1 MKTTFYKDIEDI
13 FSINRLS
20 VYRQDGCDDTTA
32 LSRYLYNIE
41 ICKTLYP
48 ILHIFEITLRNSI
61 DKSLTDFSGTQ
72 LWYDS
77 LNLNTDSKLK
87 VSTAKNKIQNKN
99 KEVTH
104 DRLISE
110 MTLGFWTAFLTTR
123 YSQSS
128 FQSFIIKTAL
138 KDMPKNLRNT
148 KSIQSIFEKMRL
160 LRNRVSHYERL
171 IHWKDLTQQHK
182 QLLECIKWLSPVSF
196 ELAIKINCFDKIIQ
210 DGITPWINLV
220 KENRN

>member
-1 MKTTFYKDIEDI
+1 MNAAFYKDIEDI

-61 DKSLTDFSGTQ
+61 DKSLTVFSGTQ
-72 LWYDS
+72 IWYDN
-77 LNLNTDSKLK
+77 LDLNTDSKLK
-87 VSTAKNKIQNKN
+87 VSTAKSKIQNKN

-110 MTLGFWTAFLTTR
+110 MTLGFWTAFLTKK

-128 FQSFIIKTAL
+128 FQSFIIKTSL
-138 KDMPKNLRNT
+138 QDMPRNLRNI
-148 KSIQSIFEKMRL
+148 KSIQTIFEKMRV

-171 IHWKDLTQQHK
+171 IHWKDLTQ
-182 QLLECIKWLSPVSF
+182 
-196 ELAIKINCFDKIIQ
+196 
-210 DGITPWINLV
+210 
-220 KENRN
+220 

>member
-1 MKTTFYKDIEDI
+1 MKTTFYKGIEDI
-13 FSINRLS
+13 FSSNRLS

-32 LSRYLYNIE
+32 LSRNLYNIE

-99 KEVTH
+99 KNKEV
-104 DRLISE
+104 
-110 MTLGFWTAFLTTR
+110 
-123 YSQSS
+123 
-128 FQSFIIKTAL
+128 
-138 KDMPKNLRNT
+138 
-148 KSIQSIFEKMRL
+148 
-160 LRNRVSHYERL
+160 
-171 IHWKDLTQQHK
+171 
-182 QLLECIKWLSPVSF
+182 
-196 ELAIKINCFDKIIQ
+196 
-210 DGITPWINLV
+210 TPWINLV
-220 KENRN
+220 KENWN

>member
-13 FSINRLS
+13 FSSNRLS

-61 DKSLTDFSGTQ
+61 DNSLTDFSGTQ
-72 LWYDS
+72 LWYDI

-99 KEVTH
+99 KEVT
-104 DRLISE
+104 
-110 MTLGFWTAFLTTR
+110 
-123 YSQSS
+123 
-128 FQSFIIKTAL
+128 
-138 KDMPKNLRNT
+138 
-148 KSIQSIFEKMRL
+148 
-160 LRNRVSHYERL
+160 
-171 IHWKDLTQQHK
+171 
-182 QLLECIKWLSPVSF
+182 
-196 ELAIKINCFDKIIQ
+196 
-210 DGITPWINLV
+210 PWINLV
-220 KENRN
+220 KENWN

>member
-13 FSINRLS
+13 FSSNRLS

-87 VSTAKNKIQNKN
+87 VS
-99 KEVTH
+99 
-104 DRLISE
+104 IS
-110 MTLGFWTAFLTTR
+110 
-123 YSQSS
+123 
-128 FQSFIIKTAL
+128 K
-138 KDMPKNLRNT
+138 K
-148 KSIQSIFEKMRL
+148 KSK
-160 LRNRVSHYERL
+160 
-171 IHWKDLTQQHK
+171 
-182 QLLECIKWLSPVSF
+182 
-196 ELAIKINCFDKIIQ
+196 IKIKI
-210 DGITPWINLV
+210 
-220 KENRN
+220 KK

>member
-87 VSTAKNKIQNKN
+87 
-99 KEVTH
+99 
-104 DRLISE
+104 
-110 MTLGFWTAFLTTR
+110 GFWTAFLTTR

-196 ELAIKINCFDKIIQ
+196 ELAIKINCFDNIIQ

-220 KENRN
+220 KENWN